1 MQYRAPGLPGDLRP
15 QVGQASGSPA
25 FGGALAVGF
34 GGAGAAGFGGALGAG
49 GFGALAADTGGFG
62 AAGTGAGFGGA
73 GAEYTSSRSSTD
85 FVAARAG
92 GGGDIG
98 IGNPSS

>member
-1 MQYRAPGLPGDLRP
+1 LPGDLRP
-15 QVGQASGSPA
+15 QVGHASGSPA
-25 FGGALAVGF
+25 FGGPLAVGF
-34 GGAGAAGFGGALGAG
+34 GGAGAAGLGGA
-49 GFGALAADTGGFG
+49 GFGALAVGTGGLG
-62 AAGTGAGFGGA
+62 ALGGTAGAGFGGA

-98 IGNPSS
+98 IGSPSS

>member
-15 QVGQASGSPA
+15 QEGHASGSPA

-34 GGAGAAGFGGALGAG
+34 GGAGAAGLGTG

-62 AAGTGAGFGGA
+62 ALAVGAAGGFGGA
-73 GAEYTSSRSSTD
+73 GAEYSPSRSSTD